1 MSEAHPLTPKEVAHV
16 AKLARLAVPSER
28 IDALRGQ
35 LAGVLG
41 HVAKLKAIEVEGV
54 EPMTTPF
61 DQSNRLDPDEPGVPK
76 RVQRGGSYLCSD
88 QYCARFRIG
97 TRGKGAIDTGSTHV
111 GFRCVKDA
119 RPNGG

>member
-61 DQSNRLDPDEPGVPK
+61 DQSNPLDPDEPGAYLPIQELLKNAPAVEGRYLAVPK
-76 RVQRGGSYLCSD
+76 VLAEDSGG
-88 QYCARFRIG
+88 
-97 TRGKGAIDTGSTHV
+97 
-111 GFRCVKDA
+111 
-119 RPNGG
+119 